1 MFTLYSG
8 SGKTWMEMTEQER
21 KIFLIALGIMLA
33 VLVASGIYE
42 YFKNKKNNTDV
53 L

>member
-33 VLVASGIYE
+33 VLVAYGGYC
-42 YFKNKKNNTDV
+42 YLKNRRKNKNN
-53 L
+53 